1 MGTGPVNL
9 RRRGP
14 LGNLENHL
22 HWRDATGV
30 AEFDE
35 RHRGR
40 ARAGLRPLTSATV
53 VHGLGPLSDQTWNS
67 EADDQLTCVATF
79 EETHDTK
86 TFVFRAPEGRR
97 FVFEPGQFLTFGF
110 EIAGETVNRCYSL
123 ASSPLRPGT
132 ASITVKRTPGG
143 IVSKWLHADMQPGVT
158 VRALGPMGAFT
169 STRHPSPKYL
179 FLSGGSGITPLMSM
193 SRAFADL
200 AAPVDIV
207 FLHAARTPLD
217 LVFRAELDLIA
228 RRLDGFRLI
237 YLPERRD
244 GQAEWA
250 GAVGRI
256 SVTLLQCLVAD
267 AADRTVFCCGP
278 DPFMA
283 AAKEICTALGV
294 PLANYHQESFDF
306 STLQEEEPAVAM
318 AAVAAEEEIQAAPPA
333 FTVTF
338 ARSDRQV
345 QVRADQFVLATAR
358 AQGITMPSSCR
369 TGLCGTCKSKL
380 VSGTI
385 DMQHQGGIRQRE
397 IAAGFFLPCCSKPLS
412 DLVVDR

>member
-1 MGTGPVNL
+1 MTHAL
-9 RRRGP
+9 TP
-14 LGNLENHL
+14 LP
-22 HWRDATGV
+22 DA
-30 AEFDE
+30 A
-35 RHRGR
+35 
-40 ARAGLRPLTSATV
+40 
-53 VHGLGPLSDQTWNS
+53 WNPDL
-67 EADDQLTCVATF
+67 DDRLTCLAAF
-79 EETHDTK
+79 PETHDTK

-132 ASITVKRTPGG
+132 ASITVKRVPGG
-143 IVSKWLHADMQPGVT
+143 TVSGWLHANMRPGMT

-169 STRHPSPKYL
+169 AARHPAPKYL

-207 FLHAARTPLD
+207 FLHAARSPLD

-228 RRLDGFRLI
+228 RRLDGFRVVQ
-237 YLPERRD
+237 LPERRD
-244 GQAEWA
+244 GEAGWP

-256 SVTLLQCLVAD
+256 SAPLLRYLVPD
-267 AADRTVFCCGP
+267 AAERTVFCCGP

-283 AAKEICTALGV
+283 AAKGICAELGV
-294 PLANYHQESFDF
+294 PASNYHHESFDF
-306 STLQEEEPAVAM
+306 STLQEEEPAAAAQ
-318 AAVAAEEEIQAAPPA
+318 AAVAGREIEATPRTFTVAFAKSHREIQ
-333 FTVTF
+333 VG
-338 ARSDRQV
+338 
-345 QVRADQFVLATAR
+345 ADQFVLPAAR
-358 AQGITMPSSCR
+358 DCGVTMPSACR

-380 VSGTI
+380 ISGTV
-385 DMQHQGGIRQRE
+385 DMQHRGGIRQRE
-397 IAAGFFLPCCSKPLS
+397 IDAGLFLPCCSKPLS